1 MNFRRPAAAAAAIAL
16 AAVGLSACSSSTDT
30 DASAT
35 ASASAS
41 ADTSAET
48 VAALEG
54 VTWTDGEDGV
64 PVLSYDSGLEFT
76 DTGALLV
83 NDGDGEEL
91 TDGIGVNVSYV
102 IYYEPTD
109 TSATAS
115 ASPSASAS
123 ASASAD
129 ATETSTGPEL
139 YYSTYDTGFT
149 EVLTISEDALDPN
162 LYEVL
167 KGAHVGAQVLYG
179 TIDSSYGYSLVMAV
193 TVENTTPLQAEGT
206 SVEQDSSLPQVTLA
220 DDGTPSI
227 DLEDGDYDKP
237 SDLVSEVLIQGDGDE
252 VEEGQT
258 LTVQYTGWLWD
269 GTQFDSSW
277 DRGYASSFTLTADSL
292 IQGWVD
298 GLTGVQVG
306 SQILLIIPPDL
317 AYGDEESDTIPADS
331 TLVFVIDVLD
341 AQ

>member
-1 MNFRRPAAAAAAIAL
+1 MNFRRPAAAAAVLAL
-16 AAVGLSACSSSTDT
+16 AAVGLSACTSDTETD
-30 DASAT
+30 AT

-54 VTWTDGEDGV
+54 VTWTDGEDGI
-64 PVLSYDSGLEFT
+64 PVLSYESGLEFS
-76 DTGALLV
+76 DTGALLHA
-83 NDGDGEEL
+83 DGDGDEI
-91 TDGIGVNVSYV
+91 TDGLGVTVSYV

-109 TSATAS
+109 TAS
-115 ASPSASAS
+115 ASATPS

-129 ATETSTGPEL
+129 ATEEESGPEL
-139 YYSTYDTGFT
+139 YYSTYDTGYQ
-149 EVLTISEDALDPN
+149 EVLTVSEDALDPN

-167 KGAHVGAQVLYG
+167 LGAHVGAQVLYG
-179 TIDSSYGYSLVMAV
+179 TLDSSYGYSLVMAV
-193 TVENTTPLQAEGT
+193 TVEDTTPLQASGE
-206 SVEQDSSLPQVTLA
+206 VQEQDESLPQVTLSDA
-220 DDGTPSI
+220 GAPSI
-227 DLEDGDYDKP
+227 DLEDGDYKKP
-237 SDLVSEVLIQGDGDE
+237 KELVSEILIQGDGDE

-277 DRGYASSFTLTADSL
+277 DRGYASSFTLSASSL

-306 SQILLIIPPDL
+306 SQIMLIIPPDL

-331 TLVFVIDVLD
+331 TLVFVIDILD